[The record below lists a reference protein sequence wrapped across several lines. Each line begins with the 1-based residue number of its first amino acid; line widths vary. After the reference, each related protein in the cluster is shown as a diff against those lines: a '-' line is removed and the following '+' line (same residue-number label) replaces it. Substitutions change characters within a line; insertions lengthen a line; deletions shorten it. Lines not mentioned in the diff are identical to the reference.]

1 MHVALPRPGH
11 QPWTTAE
18 DKLLGTMTDRD
29 LAQRLGRPQQ
39 VIRERRRQL
48 AIATF
53 YPAGRR
59 PWTQAEEEL
68 LGTMS
73 DQQLARRLKRTPES
87 VKTRRAAKG
96 IPICDPKKHR
106 WTADDD
112 KLLGLRPDAQV
123 AMLLRISV
131 ESVKH
136 RRHQLRISLPG
147 QERTI
152 SAPKPW
158 RAEDDALLGTVSDQ
172 EIAQRL
178 GRSATSVKARRTRLG
193 IASNRH
199 WWTPGQD
206 VLLGKFPDEEL
217 ARRLG
222 RSLEAVRARRE
233 RLGIPVPRSE

>member
-1 MHVALPRPGH
+1 
-11 QPWTTAE
+11 
-18 DKLLGTMTDRD
+18 
-29 LAQRLGRPQQ
+29 
-39 VIRERRRQL
+39 
-48 AIATF
+48 
-53 YPAGRR
+53 
-59 PWTQAEEEL
+59 
-68 LGTMS
+68 MS
-73 DQQLARRLKRTPES
+73 DQLLARRLKRTPES

-123 AMLLRISV
+123 AMLLRITV

-152 SAPKPW
+152 AVPKPW
-158 RAEDDALLGTVSDQ
+158 RAEDDAMLGTVSDQ
-172 EIAQRL
+172 EIASRL

-222 RSLEAVRARRE
+222 RSIEAVRARRE
-233 RLGIPVPRSE
+233 RLGIPAPRAE